1 MINNKILDALKSIAF
16 AIVISFAESVAFFI
30 CLMIAVIG
38 VELNG
43 MKLLGAF
50 FVILAIILAS
60 GFMLLIIFWCFS
72 MSRKFNLFL
81 IACVQFVLTPIITF
95 VLDFYFSNFAIRLYG
110 LQTINFGSALISLFF
125 ASVLGVILIL
135 SSVALCI
142 KQRKKTGDGSVS
154 PK

>member
-38 VELNG
+38 GVLNG
-43 MKLLGAF
+43 MKLGAV

-60 GFMLLIIFWCFS
+60 GFMLLVIFLCFS

-110 LQTINFGSALISLFF
+110 LQTINFGSALIFLFF

-142 KQRKKTGDGSVS
+142 KQRKKTGDGSAS
-154 PK
+154 KQ

>member
-1 MINNKILDALKSIAF
+1 MINNKILDALKNIAF

-43 MKLLGAF
+43 MKLGVF

-125 ASVLGVILIL
+125 VSVLGVILIL
-135 SSVALCI
+135 SSVALYI
-142 KQRKKTGDGSVS
+142 KQRKQTEDGSMS
-154 PK
+154 EQ

>member
-1 MINNKILDALKSIAF
+1 MINNKILDALKNIAF

-43 MKLLGAF
+43 MKLGAF

-110 LQTINFGSALISLFF
+110 LQTINFGSALIFLFF
-125 ASVLGVILIL
+125 VSVLGVILIL

-142 KQRKKTGDGSVS
+142 KQRKQTEDGSVS
-154 PK
+154 E